1 LLAVS
6 VHLITAGDIGAL
18 AGVYTISFLSVM
30 ALFGI
35 GNVLLKVKRER
46 LPRPSTATWPAVLLG
61 ITSVFTGL
69 IGNYV
74 LHPDYFWVFMGYFI
88 PTVLVAFAMLG
99 RIWILKVGLY
109 FIRQTV
115 QSISKV
121 SGVFYKAI
129 HDKID
134 EINSQQVVFFT
145 RGDSIGNLN
154 EAMLYV
160 RNNEHTNRIKVV
172 TVVQDDKD
180 VPARL
185 KKDLEFLDEAYP
197 EIDIEF
203 VVYKG
208 EFGPK
213 LVQKLSKEWG
223 IPTNFMFI
231 ASPGTHFLYGLAE
244 LGGVRLII

>member
-1 LLAVS
+1 MPA
-6 VHLITAGDIGAL
+6 
-18 AGVYTISFLSVM
+18 
-30 ALFGI
+30 
-35 GNVLLKVKRER
+35 
-46 LPRPSTATWPAVLLG
+46 STAPWPSVLLG
-61 ITSVFTGL
+61 IAAVVLGL
-69 IGNYV
+69 VGNYI
-74 LHPDYFWVFMGYFI
+74 LHPDYFWVFMAYFI
-88 PTVLVAFAMLG
+88 PTVLVAFIMLG
-99 RIWILKVGLY
+99 RIGILQVILY
-109 FIRQTV
+109 FIRQTT

-121 SGVFYKAI
+121 TGSAYKAI

-145 RGDSIGNLN
+145 RGDSLNNLN

-172 TVVQDDKD
+172 TVVQDEKE
-180 VPARL
+180 VPPRL
-185 KKDLEFLDEAYP
+185 KKDLQFLDEAYP

-203 VVYKG
+203 VVHKG

-213 LVQKLSKEWG
+213 LIKKLSKEWN

-231 ASPGTHFLYGLAE
+231 ASPGDHFLYGLAE